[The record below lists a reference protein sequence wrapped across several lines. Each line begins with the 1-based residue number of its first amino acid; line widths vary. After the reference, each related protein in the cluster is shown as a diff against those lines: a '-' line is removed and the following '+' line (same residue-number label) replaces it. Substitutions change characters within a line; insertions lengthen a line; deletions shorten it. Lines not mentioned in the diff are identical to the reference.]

1 MKRKGFTLVELL
13 GVIVV
18 LAIIALITTPVVLG
32 VIESTRKG
40 AFVDSVYGLI
50 ETTNIYYTKNMQDI
64 AGEKRFTCNGTVCIN
79 GNDTL
84 SFKGKVPI
92 GGSITLKENA
102 AILVE
107 YITDGTYCAYGTL
120 NDLIVDKGCANIDVT
135 PAILD
140 ETKVTLK
147 STTNSIT
154 VTLVEGYARDDES
167 GIKEYRITVN
177 GETKTLKEVGTVTFE
192 KLKQNYN
199 YEVKIEVEN
208 GKGLIAKMLLNQKT
222 LEFSNPTIILE
233 NNPKSP
239 INGYL
244 KSQVAK
250 VTYDK
255 TNIEKP
261 SYYIKTTRE
270 GISNIAITKSC
281 GNDTMPSLCTNISS
295 ITTLKANTWYQIDRN
310 INITYNQAVDKNDT
324 IYAYTSDSV
333 NYSGASTATLS
344 KIDTTAPTL
353 TLGTSVS
360 KTNNIIIPIVASDNE
375 TGITTPICKYGTTE
389 GNYTETS
396 TNVSTTGCSMTGLK
410 ANTTYYYQVCVSN
423 PLGMNTCKTGTA
435 ETKIIPNPTITLE
448 NNPET
453 PINGYLKSQVAKVTY
468 NDADISEPH
477 YYVKTTREGIS
488 NIAVTKSCGTGAIP
502 STCTDITSTTTLK
515 ANTWY
520 EVTGNINVT
529 YNQYSEKTDTI
540 YAIAYDGTNYSG
552 ASTATISK
560 ITKKVNYTVNH
571 YQMNVTGTGYTL
583 KETET
588 LSGSA
593 GYPITPNTKSY
604 AGFTS
609 PTKQTVTVAS
619 DGSTI
624 INYNYTRNQYTI
636 MVNKGTGIASVSGA
650 GTYYYGATV
659 NLGYSLIAGY
669 HFSSW
674 TGTYS
679 ISSFTMPAG
688 NVTMT
693 ANGAGNVYYI
703 AYNGNGAT
711 SGSMGTTTCTYGQNC
726 TLTGLGYGRT
736 GYHFNNWNGSN
747 GGSYSNGQTVKNL
760 TTTNGATITMYV
772 NWGANIYYIT
782 YNGNGATSG
791 SMGTTTCTY
800 GQNCTLAGL
809 GYGKTGHSFSRWS
822 GSNGGSYSN
831 GQIVS
836 NLTTT
841 NGATITMNAVWTVNQ
856 YIVTVNRG
864 TGIAGVSGGG
874 TYNYGATVNLGY
886 SLTAGYHFTSW
897 SGTYSTSSFTMPAN
911 NVTMTANGA
920 GNTYYIA
927 YNGNGSNGGS
937 MSNTTCTYGSNCT
950 LRSNA
955 FSKTGYSF
963 NGWSGSN
970 GGSYSNGQTVSN
982 LTATNGGSITMTAKW
997 KANTYTVKFNGN
1009 GGNSASSIK
1018 VTYNSTYGTLPTT
1031 TRANGSMSDLNVGT
1045 NKVTG
1050 VSGVDI
1056 KYKFLGWYTA
1066 ASGGTKITSSS
1077 KVSITSTQTLYAHW
1091 GAYSPSGTFWF
1102 GNKDL
1107 NAKNSST
1114 VTVHSYGYSKVKL
1127 TLSNTSSDTVTLYVN
1142 GAVVKNN
1149 STTSFSGNTVK
1160 LKATSSGTTTKKVK
1174 WTLSN

>member
-192 KLKQNYN
+192 KLKQNHN

-208 GKGLIAKMLLNQKT
+208 GKGLTAKMILNQKT

-295 ITTLKANTWYQIDRN
+295 ITTLKANTWYQIDGN

-360 KTNNIIIPIVASDNE
+360 KTNNIIIPIVAKDEE
-375 TGITTPICKYGTTE
+375 TGITTPVCKYGTTE

-396 TNVSTTGCSMTGLK
+396 TNVSTTGCSLKNLK
-410 ANTTYYYQVCVSN
+410 ANTMYYYQVCVKN
-423 PLGMNTCKTGTA
+423 QLGMNTCKTGKA

-448 NNPET
+448 NNPAT

-477 YYVKTTREGIS
+477 YYVKTTRVGIS
-488 NIAVTKSCGTGAIP
+488 NVAVTKSCGTGTIP

-529 YNQYSEKTDTI
+529 YNQYSDKTDTI

-609 PTKQTVTVAS
+609 PTKQTVTVSS

-624 INYNYTRNQYTI
+624 INYNYTRNQYTVT
-636 MVNKGTGIASVSGA
+636 VNKGTGIASVSGA

-711 SGSMGTTTCTYGQNC
+711 GGSMGTTTCTYGQNC
-726 TLTGLGYGRT
+726 TLTGLGFSRT

-747 GGSYSNGQTVKNL
+747 GGSYSNGQTVSNL

-772 NWGANIYYIT
+772 NWVANIYYIT

-831 GQIVS
+831 GQTVS

-841 NGATITMNAVWTVNQ
+841 NGATITMKAVWKVNQ
-856 YIVTVNRG
+856 YTVTVNKG
-864 TGIAGVSGGG
+864 TGIASVSGGG
-874 TYNYGATVNLGY
+874 TYNYGSSVTVRYTL
-886 SLTAGYHFTSW
+886 SKGYHFTSW
-897 SGTYSTSSFTMPAN
+897 SGSYKKATFTMPAN

-920 GNTYYIA
+920 ANTYMINYDGVAIQF
-927 YNGNGSNGGS
+927 
-937 MSNTTCTYGSNCT
+937 TTCVYDSDCIIGD
-950 LRSNA
+950 A
-955 FSKTGYSF
+955 TGITNGHHVF
-963 NGWSGSN
+963 NGWSGSD
-970 GGSYSNGQTVSN
+970 GKSYSSGQRVKN
-982 LTATNGGSITMTAKW
+982 LTATDGGVITMTAKW
-997 KANTYTVKFNGN
+997 KLQSPYTMTYKTNF
-1009 GGNSASSIK
+1009 
-1018 VTYNSTYGTLPTT
+1018 VTKEI
-1031 TRANGSMSDLNVGT
+1031 D
-1045 NKVTG
+1045 
-1050 VSGVDI
+1050 VSG
-1056 KYKFLGWYTA
+1056 
-1066 ASGGTKITSSS
+1066 
-1077 KVSITSTQTLYAHW
+1077 
-1091 GAYSPSGTFWF
+1091 
-1102 GNKDL
+1102 
-1107 NAKNSST
+1107 
-1114 VTVHSYGYSKVKL
+1114 GYSKITLTIAKGGHDGYKSTIEIKNGTKSLAYSYSGSGGGNTISATIPSGVKKL
-1127 TLSNTSSDTVTLYVN
+1127 KITADHVDEYGTKCPTKHKVTVTL
-1142 GAVVKNN
+1142 
-1149 STTSFSGNTVK
+1149 
-1160 LKATSSGTTTKKVK
+1160 TK
-1174 WTLSN
+1174 